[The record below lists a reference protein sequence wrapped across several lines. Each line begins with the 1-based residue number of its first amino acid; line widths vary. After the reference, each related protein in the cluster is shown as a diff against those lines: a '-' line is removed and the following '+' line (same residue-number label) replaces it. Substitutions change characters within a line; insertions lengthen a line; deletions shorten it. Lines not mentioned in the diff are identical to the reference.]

1 MYPTAS
7 APAPGS
13 KPVSVPGLRKMKQ
26 EGRPIVAL
34 TAYDAS
40 FAHVIDAAG
49 VDVVLVGDSLGMV
62 FQGHP
67 NTLPVTVDDIVYHS
81 RAVRRGLSRA
91 LLMADMPFLSY
102 ATPEQA
108 LATAKRLLVDAE
120 AGMVKLEGGRDC
132 VLEVIRFLTARE
144 VPVCAHLGLTPQ
156 SILRMG
162 GFRVQGR
169 EEAAQKKMVEQAHA
183 VVAAGAEALVLECV
197 PATLAQQITQS
208 IDIPTIGIGAGVH
221 CDGQI
226 LVGYDALG
234 ITPGKRVRF
243 TKDFLIE
250 TGSVEGA
257 VLRYAEDVRARRFPG
272 PEHSF

>member
-1 MYPTAS
+1 MYATVAS
-7 APAPGS
+7 TPPQ

-26 EGRPIVAL
+26 DGTPIAAL
-34 TAYDAS
+34 TGYDAS
-40 FAHVIDAAG
+40 FAHVLDSSG

-62 FQGHP
+62 VQGQP
-67 NTLPVTVDDIVYHS
+67 TTLPVTVDHIVYHCA
-81 RAVRRGLSRA
+81 AVRRGLSRA

-108 LATAKRLLVDAE
+108 LATAKRLLVDAG
-120 AGMVKLEGGRDC
+120 AAMVKLEGGQDC
-132 VLEVIRFLTARE
+132 VLEVIRFLTERE

-156 SILRMG
+156 SVLRMG

-169 EEAAQKKMVEQAHA
+169 EQAAQQKMLEQAHA

-197 PATLAQQITQS
+197 PATLAAEITQA
-208 IDIPTIGIGAGVH
+208 IEIPTIGIGAGVH

-226 LVGYDALG
+226 LVSYDLLG

-250 TGSVEGA
+250 TGSVHQAIE
-257 VLRYAEDVRARRFPG
+257 RYVADVRARRFPTA
-272 PEHSF
+272 EHSF

>member
-1 MYPTAS
+1 MYATVAS
-7 APAPGS
+7 TPPQ

-26 EGRPIVAL
+26 DGTPIAAL
-34 TAYDAS
+34 TGYDAS
-40 FAHVIDAAG
+40 FAHVLDSSG

-62 FQGHP
+62 VQGQP
-67 NTLPVTVDDIVYHS
+67 TTLPVTVDHIVYHCA
-81 RAVRRGLSRA
+81 AVRRGLSRA

-108 LATAKRLLVDAE
+108 LATAKRLLVDAG
-120 AGMVKLEGGRDC
+120 AAMVKLEGGQDC
-132 VLEVIRFLTARE
+132 VLEVIRFLTERE

-156 SILRMG
+156 SVLRMG

-169 EEAAQKKMVEQAHA
+169 EQAAQQKMLEQAHA

-197 PATLAQQITQS
+197 PATLAAEITQA
-208 IDIPTIGIGAGVH
+208 IEIPTIGIGAGVH

-226 LVGYDALG
+226 LVSYDLLG

-250 TGSVEGA
+250 TGSVHQAIE
-257 VLRYAEDVRARRFPG
+257 RYVADVRARRFPAA
-272 PEHSF
+272 EHSF

>member
-1 MYPTAS
+1 MYATAAPTPS
-7 APAPGS
+7 Q

-26 EGRPIVAL
+26 DGTPIVAL
-34 TAYDAS
+34 TGYDAS
-40 FAHVIDAAG
+40 FAHVLDAAG
-49 VDVVLVGDSLGMV
+49 IDVVLVGDSLGMV

-108 LATAKRLLVDAE
+108 LVTAKRLLVDAE
-120 AGMVKLEGGRDC
+120 AGMVKLEGGQDC
-132 VLEVIRFLTARE
+132 VLDVIRFLTERE
-144 VPVCAHLGLTPQ
+144 IPVCAHLGLTPQ

-169 EEAAQKKMVEQAHA
+169 EEAAQKKILEQAQA

-197 PATLAQQITQS
+197 PAKLAAEITRS
-208 IDIPTIGIGAGVH
+208 IDIPTIGIGAGVD

-226 LVGYDALG
+226 LVSYDLLG

-250 TGSVEGA
+250 TGSVHRAIE
-257 VLRYAEDVRARRFPG
+257 RYAEDVRARRFPG

>member
-1 MYPTAS
+1 MYATVAS
-7 APAPGS
+7 TPS
-13 KPVSVPGLRKMKQ
+13 QKPVSVPGLRKMKQ
-26 EGRPIVAL
+26 DGTPIAAL
-34 TAYDAS
+34 TGYDAS
-40 FAHVIDAAG
+40 FAHVLDSSG

-62 FQGHP
+62 VQGHP
-67 NTLPVTVDDIVYHS
+67 TTLPVTVDDIVYHCA
-81 RAVRRGLSRA
+81 AVRRGLGRA

-108 LATAKRLLVDAE
+108 LATAKRLLVDAG
-120 AGMVKLEGGRDC
+120 AAMVKLEGGQDC
-132 VLEVIRFLTARE
+132 VLDVIRFLTERE

-156 SILRMG
+156 SVLRMG

-169 EEAAQKKMVEQAHA
+169 EEAAQKKMLEQARA
-183 VVAAGAEALVLECV
+183 VVDAGAEALVLECV
-197 PATLAQQITQS
+197 PATLAAEITRA

-226 LVGYDALG
+226 LVIYDLLG

-250 TGSVEGA
+250 TGSVHRA
-257 VLRYAEDVRARRFPG
+257 VERYVDDVRARRFPTA
-272 PEHSF
+272 EHSF

>member
-1 MYPTAS
+1 MYATAAPTPS
-7 APAPGS
+7 Q

-26 EGRPIVAL
+26 DGTPIVAL
-34 TAYDAS
+34 TGYDAS
-40 FAHVIDAAG
+40 FAHVLDAAG
-49 VDVVLVGDSLGMV
+49 IDVVLVGDSLGMV

-108 LATAKRLLVDAE
+108 LVTAKRLLVDAE
-120 AGMVKLEGGRDC
+120 AEMVKLEGGQDC
-132 VLEVIRFLTARE
+132 VLEVIRFLTERE
-144 VPVCAHLGLTPQ
+144 IPVCAHLGLTPQ

-169 EEAAQKKMVEQAHA
+169 EEAAQKKILEQAHA
-183 VVAAGAEALVLECV
+183 VAAAGAEALVLECV
-197 PATLAQQITQS
+197 PAKLAAEITRA
-208 IDIPTIGIGAGVH
+208 IDIPTIGIGAGVD

-226 LVGYDALG
+226 LVSYDLLG

-250 TGSVEGA
+250 TGSVHRAIE
-257 VLRYAEDVRARRFPG
+257 RYAEDVRARRFPG

>member
-1 MYPTAS
+1 MYATAAHTPS
-7 APAPGS
+7 QKAIT
-13 KPVSVPGLRKMKQ
+13 VPSLRRMKH
-26 EGRPIVAL
+26 EGMPIVAL
-34 TAYDAS
+34 TGYDAS
-40 FAHVIDAAG
+40 FGHVLDAAG

-62 FQGHP
+62 VQGHST
-67 NTLPVTVDDIVYHS
+67 TLPVTVDHLVYHCA
-81 RAVRRGLSRA
+81 AVRRGLSHA

-108 LATAKRLLVDAE
+108 LQTAKRLLVDAG
-120 AGMVKLEGGRDC
+120 AAMVKLEGGQDC
-132 VLEVIRFLTARE
+132 VLEVIRFLTERE

-156 SILRMG
+156 SVLRMG

-169 EEAAQKKMVEQAHA
+169 EQAAQQKMLEQAHA

-197 PATLAQQITQS
+197 PATLAGEITRA
-208 IDIPTIGIGAGVH
+208 IDIPTIGIGAGVD

-226 LVGYDALG
+226 LVSYDLLG

-243 TKDFLIE
+243 TKDLLVE
-250 TGSVEGA
+250 TGSVHGA
-257 VLRYAEDVRARRFPG
+257 IERYAADVRARRFPT